1 MTNYLPLKRFAG
13 TRKNHERSVR
23 TVCRECTVGCGL
35 VAYVKDNRIV
45 DIQGDEDHPV
55 SRGKLCAKGS
65 AFIQGL
71 THPDRITTPAS
82 RTQFQESFETLDN
95 WEKGLDR
102 LAESLRK
109 TRDLHGPD
117 ALIIGC
123 DPEAGLDF
131 YLGARR
137 FARLWGTVHVY
148 HPWEEPEANAMLV
161 RQSPVGLG
169 TQWINSR
176 CLLLV
181 EADCAVTHPMAFG
194 WMLEAQSQGAKLI
207 VADSHHTTTMS
218 KADLALTIRPG
229 SGNNF
234 GLYLLKHLLEE
245 GLENKAA
252 IETVIEKNEHWKA
265 TFDRLPWDGV
275 EEATGLSTES
285 ILSTARL
292 LSDKHP
298 STVITGKQLA
308 YVPKYRCWI
317 TLAASLGWVG
327 CFGGGWYP
335 LDAGLPDFHPESGVK
350 EPSPEQLPAKMS
362 PFPYQPQKC
371 TNEDLSFKALI
382 GSGNC
387 LSDYFLPLQ
396 RQSSQMDLVVHFSA
410 FPNESCQQAHMVFPA
425 TAWAERDG
433 LCCNNDRGLQWA
445 PGILPPAGSS
455 RSGLDFWAGL
465 AQRFSWDE
473 FFPWIE
479 KEGQVDQFAFYN
491 WLLKKDPQTAG
502 CRLSLLRDKGEI
514 FYWPNNAQIPIVS
527 EPPHFHTPSGRL
539 QPVVAPELPEP
550 AGPEIHDIEYPFLF
564 LSTSIFTRNGTAS
577 NWWPW
582 IAELEDVG
590 AVRIHPE
597 TARLLGIE
605 NGDDV
610 IVDSRQGRFEG
621 RAWVNRT
628 VTRRMILAP
637 WLLPADQV
645 LVHKKGQPRDEALQL
660 LRQNA
665 L

>member
-1 MTNYLPLKRFAG
+1 MTYYLPIQRFAG
-13 TRKNHERSVR
+13 TRKNHERWVR

-35 VAYVKDNRIV
+35 VAYIKDNRIV

-95 WEKGLDR
+95 WEKGLDL

-181 EADCAVTHPMAFG
+181 EADCAVTHPVAFG

-207 VADSHHTTTMS
+207 VADSRYTATMS
-218 KADLALTIRPG
+218 KADLALIIRPG
-229 SGNNF
+229 SGNTL
-234 GLYLLKHLLEE
+234 GLFLLKHILEE
-245 GLENKAA
+245 DLEDKAA
-252 IETVIEKNEHWKA
+252 METAFENEKHWQA
-265 TFDRLPWDGV
+265 SFDRLAGDKV
-275 EEATGLSTES
+275 EEATGLSAE
-285 ILSTARL
+285 ILLNAARF

-298 STVITGKQLA
+298 STIVTGKRLA
-308 YVPKYRCWI
+308 YLPKFRVWI
-317 TLAASLGWVG
+317 TLTTAMGWVG
-327 CFGGGWYP
+327 CSGGGWYP
-335 LDAGLPDFHPESGVK
+335 LDAVLPEFDLDKDIE
-350 EPSPEQLPAKMS
+350 EPKKDRMPQRLA
-362 PFPYQPQKC
+362 PFPYHPV
-371 TNEDLSFKALI
+371 TGPHEDLSFKVLI

-387 LSDYFLPLQ
+387 LSNFFQPLQ
-396 RQSSQMDLVVHFSA
+396 SHASSMDLVVHFGA
-410 FPNESCQQAHMVFPA
+410 FPNETCQQAHMVFPA
-425 TAWAERDG
+425 AFWAECDG
-433 LCCNNDRGLQWA
+433 LCCNNDRGLQWV
-445 PGILPPAGSS
+445 PGILPPPGSS
-455 RSGLDFWAGL
+455 RTGLDFWTGL
-465 AQRFSWDE
+465 AQRFDWDE
-473 FFPWIE
+473 FFPWLCE
-479 KEGQVDQFAFYN
+479 DGRADRFAFYT
-491 WLLKKDPQTAG
+491 WLLKSNPRTAA
-502 CRLSLLRDKGEI
+502 CDLSLLHDTGEI
-514 FYWPNNAQIPIVS
+514 FYWPDNALTPGVGD
-527 EPPHFHTPSGRL
+527 PPFFNTQSGRL
-539 QPVVAPELPEP
+539 QPVIAPELPEP
-550 AGPEIHDIEYPFLF
+550 AGPGNDDPEYPFCL
-564 LSTSIFTRNGTAS
+564 LSTRMHSRSGEAG

-590 AVRIHPE
+590 AVRIHP
-597 TARLLGIE
+597 
-605 NGDDV
+605 
-610 IVDSRQGRFEG
+610 
-621 RAWVNRT
+621 
-628 VTRRMILAP
+628 
-637 WLLPADQV
+637 
-645 LVHKKGQPRDEALQL
+645 
-660 LRQNA
+660 
-665 L
+665 